1 MSERKKATGEAYDET
16 AEPQEVLVE
25 GFKPNHVTTV
35 AKMSE
40 GELELRRDDAK
51 EYEEDGR
58 YYQQLYDWE
67 LRRRKIKELLEAES
81 K

>member
-1 MSERKKATGEAYDET
+1 MSERKETAGEAYDEA
-16 AEPQEVLVE
+16 AESQEVPVE
-25 GFKPNHVTTV
+25 GFKPNHVAAV
-35 AKMSE
+35 AKISE

-58 YYQQLYDWE
+58 YYRQLYDWE
-67 LRRRKIKELLEAES
+67 LRRRKIKELLEAEG